1 MNAVGILR
9 QWAEALGYFFTR
21 TLVGRAIVF
30 ISLPLA
36 LVSIALWKPTHEPP
50 IFDAQV
56 HYNQESWRSVS
67 VEAILHTAK
76 EMNVPWL
83 LVSSLPN
90 EGTWRLYQGDRDRV
104 IPMMVPYRTRAERN
118 TWFNDPKTLSY
129 IESELDI
136 IPYRGIGEFFLFDGQ
151 VDTPVVRGMIEIA
164 QKRHLVLHA
173 RSDDN
178 AIRQLFAL
186 GPGLRILWAH
196 AGMFT
201 PPGTVGEMLGRYPR
215 LWVEISHRGDV
226 APNGKLSP
234 EWREIMLLYPDRFL
248 LGSGTYTTEYWYQ
261 FRYYFDKYRD
271 WLKQLPPGPAE
282 RIAFRNGLELFD
294 LKYREPQIQ
303 GIKGIKGSE

>member
-9 QWAEALGYFFTR
+9 QWAKVIGYFFVR
-21 TLVGRAIVF
+21 SFVGRAIVF
-30 ISLPLA
+30 LSLPLF
-36 LVSIALWKPTHEPP
+36 LVVVALWKPTHEPP

-56 HYNQESWRSVS
+56 HYNKESWDRVS
-67 VEAILHTAK
+67 VEAILNTAR
-76 EMNVPWL
+76 EINVPWL
-83 LVSSLPN
+83 LVCSLPN
-90 EGTWRLYQGDRDRV
+90 EGTWHLYEGDRDRV
-104 IPMMVPYRTRAERN
+104 IPMLVPYRTREERN
-118 TWFNDPKTLSY
+118 TWYNDPKTLSY
-129 IESELDI
+129 IESELGI
-136 IPYRGIGEFFLFDGQ
+136 VPYRGIGEFFLFDGQ
-151 VDTPVVRGMIEIA
+151 VDTPVVRGMVELA

-186 GPGLRILWAH
+186 GPDLRILWAH

-201 PPGTVGEMLGRYPR
+201 PPGTVGEMLGRYPN

-226 APNGKLSP
+226 APHGTLSP

-261 FRYYFDKYRD
+261 FRYYFDNYRS

-282 RIAFRNGLELFD
+282 RIAFRNGLELFNV
-294 LKYREPQIQ
+294 KYRDPQIPDA
-303 GIKGIKGSE
+303 K